1 MLKKLVFIPVRNFH
15 SLAFRFGPALKTLVS
30 MLVYGRGGG
39 RSAMGNCW
47 QFGAFEREVGC

>member
-1 MLKKLVFIPVRNFH
+1 MLKKPVFIPVLNFH
-15 SLAFRFGPALKTLVS
+15 SLTSRFGPGLKTLVL
-30 MLVYGRGGG
+30 MLVYGHGGG